1 MNKLSKLAIA
11 TVLAF
16 PCATMAVAQ
25 ESAHSG
31 HQSALAD
38 GEIKKIDKDT
48 GKFTIRHGELRNLGM
63 PAMTMVFRAKD
74 AAMLDQVKVGDKVR
88 FAAERANGDV
98 TVVHLENAN

>member
-1 MNKLSKLAIA
+1 
-11 TVLAF
+11 
-16 PCATMAVAQ
+16 
-25 ESAHSG
+25 
-31 HQSALAD
+31 
-38 GEIKKIDKDT
+38 
-48 GKFTIRHGELRNLGM
+48 M